1 MEVYAVN
8 EMTIRFRISN
18 PKAREKVRKRG
29 MWNIARVP
37 MVVTKWTPQTEEEK
51 QEENVIPMWV
61 HLRKVPL
68 HMYSWEGLS
77 FMTNTVGFPDRL
89 HPETLACSNLGVA
102 RVFVNVDVSKTL
114 PNEIEFSKEGKE
126 FTVEFHYPWLPARC
140 SLCEKWGHTERVC
153 VKNGKDKKRSEY
165 LAGSG
170 VKERQQKVPNG
181 EGEKEILKEDESKE
195 KEEEVKNNQ
204 EDNQGSNWKMVSPAK
219 IGRSLPEHI
228 PEVQISASKYYVL
241 IVDDI
246 EEVEE
251 GEIGG
256 DDQEN
261 NEDGDGGE

>member
-1 MEVYAVN
+1 M
-8 EMTIRFRISN
+8 
-18 PKAREKVRKRG
+18 
-29 MWNIARVP
+29 
-37 MVVTKWTPQTEEEK
+37 
-51 QEENVIPMWV
+51 
-61 HLRKVPL
+61 
-68 HMYSWEGLS
+68 
-77 FMTNTVGFPDRL
+77 
-89 HPETLACSNLGVA
+89 
-102 RVFVNVDVSKTL
+102 
-114 PNEIEFSKEGKE
+114 
-126 FTVEFHYPWLPARC
+126 
-140 SLCEKWGHTERVC
+140 
-153 VKNGKDKKRSEY
+153 KNGKDKKRSEY